1 MEVRRETG
9 AGLEVTDE
17 TEGDP
22 DQEAAADPG
31 IEGAEVLLI
40 NPCRETEMI
49 PETKKEA
56 VKRREKRKM

>member
-22 DQEAAADPG
+22 DQEAAAG
-31 IEGAEVLLI
+31 
-40 NPCRETEMI
+40 
-49 PETKKEA
+49 K
-56 VKRREKRKM
+56 